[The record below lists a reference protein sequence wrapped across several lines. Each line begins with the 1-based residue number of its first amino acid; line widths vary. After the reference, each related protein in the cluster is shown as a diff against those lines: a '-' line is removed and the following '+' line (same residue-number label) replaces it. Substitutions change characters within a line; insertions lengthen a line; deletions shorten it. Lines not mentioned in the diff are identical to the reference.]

1 MSTEVLNKINQLN
14 LMEKKIKPEIIALDG
29 TRFTNDH
36 TEKYYATIH
45 KKEKATLK
53 TILQSMLNLV

>member
-1 MSTEVLNKINQLN
+1 
-14 LMEKKIKPEIIALDG
+14 MEKKIKPEIIALDG